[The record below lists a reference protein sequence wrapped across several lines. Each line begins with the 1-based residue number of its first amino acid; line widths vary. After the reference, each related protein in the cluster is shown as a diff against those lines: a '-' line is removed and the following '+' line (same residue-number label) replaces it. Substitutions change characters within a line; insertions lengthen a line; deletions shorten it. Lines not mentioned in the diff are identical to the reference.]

1 MASEN
6 ISLGTVKNGGDT
18 QVQSTFIHDDDNNF
32 PQDGSQVEAKY
43 MGTIADQHDM
53 TVLGRTQVL
62 RVRNAPVL
70 IDQPPK

>member
-6 ISLGTVKNGGDT
+6 ISLGTVKNGGST
-18 QVQSTFIHDDDNNF
+18 QAQSTYFHGDDDNF

-43 MGTIADQHDM
+43 VGTIADQHDM

-62 RVRNAPVL
+62 RVRNTPVL
-70 IDQPPK
+70 IDQPP